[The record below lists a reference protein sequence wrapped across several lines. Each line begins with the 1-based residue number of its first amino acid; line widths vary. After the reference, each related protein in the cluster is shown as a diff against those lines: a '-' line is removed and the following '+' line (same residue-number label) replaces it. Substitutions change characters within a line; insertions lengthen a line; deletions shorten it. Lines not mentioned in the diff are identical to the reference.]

1 MIADKS
7 NYNIEP
13 LGNHDRAAFSCGNLA
28 LDRYIREQ
36 ASQDVKRG
44 LAAVFV
50 IAPKASPA
58 TIAAYY
64 TLSSREL
71 KTDTLPAGIAK
82 KAGRY
87 GCVGVTL
94 LGRMAVNEKYKG
106 TGLGTLTLISAL
118 EKSLIASREVASWAV
133 FVEAIDDAAASFY
146 RKYGFLELPEDE
158 CKLFLSM
165 KTVAKLFPA

>member
-7 NYNIEP
+7 NFNIEP
-13 LGNHDRAAFSCGNLA
+13 LGDHDRAVFSCGNAA

-50 IAPKASPA
+50 LAPKAEPK

-71 KTDTLPAGIAK
+71 KIDQLPAEFAK

-87 GCVGVTL
+87 GYVGVTL
-94 LGRMAVNEKYKG
+94 LGRMAVAEKHKG
-106 TGLGTLTLISAL
+106 TGLGALTLMNAL

-133 FVEAIDDAAASFY
+133 FAEAIDDPAAAFY
-146 RKYGFLELPEDE
+146 RKYGFVELPGENR
-158 CKLFLSM
+158 KLFLPIR
-165 KTVAKLFPA
+165 TIAKLFPA